1 MSQDVGL
8 QSKRELYRLVLK
20 RERGKNLSEGVLATA
35 AKEQTN
41 VQAKQCVLRTG
52 RRQEYRV
59 DREVIEATGTEIVI
73 TQCGTRH

>member
-1 MSQDVGL
+1 MLGYRVSESDIDL
-8 QSKRELYRLVLK
+8 YSNEREART
-20 RERGKNLSEGVLATA
+20 LSEGVLATA

-59 DREVIEATGTEIVI
+59 DREVIESN
-73 TQCGTRH
+73 RH